1 VFFLFARMAGYN
13 KAMENRRILILFF
26 SAVLLILNFFTWQQ
40 VFALQAANLEV
51 YFLDVGQG
59 DSQFIETPDNRQI
72 IIDGGPG
79 DAVLGELGKIMSFSD
94 RKIDI
99 VVLSHPETDHMQ
111 GLVAVLKKYKADY
124 ILQAGVERDFE
135 GFYEWQDVLATQ
147 QKQGAKIINVK
158 AGDVVYVGAVVLKI
172 LAPFEDLSGVN
183 MEKSSNEACLVAKL
197 SYGTSSFLF
206 TGDIGFETEAQI
218 GKAADC
224 DVLKVGHHGSKY
236 STSESFLAA
245 ISPQIAVIEVGKN
258 SYGHPTAEILQ
269 RLAKFGIQTLRTDKS
284 GTIKIVSNGDALQIQ

>member
-1 VFFLFARMAGYN
+1 MQN
-13 KAMENRRILILFF
+13 KRIL
-26 SAVLLILNFFTWQQ
+26 VLLSAIILLLANFFAWQQ
-40 VFALQAANLEV
+40 VFILQAECLEV

-59 DSQFIETPDNRQI
+59 DSQFVNTPDNRQI

-111 GLVAVLKKYKADY
+111 GLVAVLNKYKVDY
-124 ILQAGVERDFE
+124 ILQAGVERNSE
-135 GFYEWQDVLATQ
+135 LFYEWHDVLNTQ

-158 AGDVVYVGAVVLKI
+158 AGDVIYVGPVVLEI
-172 LAPFEDLSGVN
+172 LAPFEDLSGIN
-183 MEKSSNEACLVAKL
+183 MEKSSNETCVVARL
-197 SYGTSSFLF
+197 SYGSNSFLF
-206 TGDIGFETEAQI
+206 TGDIGFEIEAEI
-218 GKAADC
+218 GEDADC
-224 DVLKVGHHGSKY
+224 DVLKVAHHGSKY
-236 STSESFLAA
+236 STSESFLTATT
-245 ISPQIAVIEVGKN
+245 PKIAVIEVGKN
-258 SYGHPTAEILQ
+258 SYGHPTIETLQ